1 MRTLSTVVCFAIAGV
16 VGWPFALLLAVP
28 FVLEEIS
35 VWGGDRVQ
43 PKAQLSWLMGRWK
56 RLLLC
61 GLIASL
67 VFVSKKK
74 NRTATFPFS
83 THYPWPGT
91 RRLD

>member
-61 GLIASL
+61 GIIASL
-67 VFVSKKK
+67 VFVSK
-74 NRTATFPFS
+74 TSDAALYSFS

-91 RRLD
+91 RRID